1 MRGNKVL
8 NKKIIALENQRGK
21 VTEMVLQ
28 RISEKK
34 PLTDGE
40 LLKENSRLEEME
52 QDFKMATDKYK

>member
-1 MRGNKVL
+1 M
-8 NKKIIALENQRGK
+8 NKKIIALKNQREK

-40 LLKENSRLEEME
+40 LLKENGRLEEME
-52 QDFKMATDKYK
+52 QDFKMATDNY